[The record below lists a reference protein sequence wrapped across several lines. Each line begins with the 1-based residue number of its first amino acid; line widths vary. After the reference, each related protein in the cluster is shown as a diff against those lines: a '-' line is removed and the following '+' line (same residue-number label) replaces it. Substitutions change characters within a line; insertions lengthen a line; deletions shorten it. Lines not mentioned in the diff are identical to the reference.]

1 MTNDVSSIYGMPLS
15 GNFQYN
21 PNPYAYD
28 DLECDYSIYPGGM
41 MGMNGSIFGMP
52 PVGTSAQANNQNYF
66 ENMKEYQKFYID
78 YNIDQQKMQR
88 NADMRINASMESIKN
103 SATALRDKIINNEQD
118 QIEDAYKKYVNAVG
132 IAYGEGTPQ
141 EVISRAKTL
150 YEQMTG
156 KSIVED
162 IRHYGHGSMTQGFI
176 QSLTFGTYNRTSAE
190 DNVSKIT
197 GSPVGTGE
205 KTKHNIGRLAGAG
218 TIGAVAYGI
227 AKGCKSGKAKI
238 IGIAAGAIAAAT
250 SFLTGK
256 VTT

>member
-1 MTNDVSSIYGMPLS
+1 MTNEVSSIYGMPMC

-28 DLECDYSIYPGGM
+28 DLEFDCSMYPGGM
-41 MGMNGSIFGMP
+41 MGMGGSIFGMP
-52 PVGTSAQANNQNYF
+52 PMTGSTAGNQNYF
-66 ENMKEYQKFYID
+66 DNMKEYQKFYVD

-88 NADMRINASMESIKN
+88 NADMRINGSMEAVKN
-103 SATALRDKIINNEQD
+103 SAIALRDKIVNNEQD
-118 QIEDAYKKYVNAVG
+118 QIEEAYKQYVNSVG
-132 IAYGEGTPQ
+132 VAYGDGTPQ
-141 EVISRAKTL
+141 EIISRAKTL

-162 IRHYGHGSMTQGFI
+162 IRQYGHGSMTQGFI
-176 QSLTFGTYNRTSAE
+176 QSLTFGAYNRTSAE

-218 TIGAVAYGI
+218 TIGGIAYGI
-227 AKGCKSGKAKI
+227 AKGFKSGKAKI
-238 IGIAAGAIAAAT
+238 IGLIAGGVAAT
-250 SFLTGK
+250 ISFLTGK

>member
-1 MTNDVSSIYGMPLS
+1 MTNEINGIYGMPVT

-28 DLECDYSIYPGGM
+28 DLECDYSMYPGVGT
-41 MGMNGSIFGMP
+41 MGMGASIFGMP
-52 PVGTSAQANNQNYF
+52 AATGMGNNQNYF
-66 ENMKEYQKFYID
+66 DNMKDYQKFYID

-88 NADMRINASMESIKN
+88 NADMRINASMEAIQN
-103 SATALRDKIINNEQD
+103 SATALRDKIVNNEQD
-118 QIEDAYKKYVNAVG
+118 QIEDAYKQYVTAVG
-132 IAYGEGTPQ
+132 IAYGDGTPQ
-141 EVISRAKTL
+141 EITSRAKTL

-162 IRHYGHGSMTQGFI
+162 IRQYGHGSMTQGFI
-176 QSLTFGTYNRTSAE
+176 QSLTFGAYNRTSAE

-218 TIGAVAYGI
+218 TIGGIAYGI

-238 IGIAAGAIAAAT
+238 IGIAAGAIAAAA

>member
-1 MTNDVSSIYGMPLS
+1 MTNEVSSIYGMPVC

-28 DLECDYSIYPGGM
+28 DLECDYSVYPGM
-41 MGMNGSIFGMP
+41 MGMGGSIFGIP
-52 PVGTSAQANNQNYF
+52 PVTGGMGNNQNYF
-66 ENMKEYQKFYID
+66 DNMKEYQKFYVD

-88 NADMRINASMESIKN
+88 NADMRINASMEGIKN
-103 SATALRDKIINNEQD
+103 SAAALRDKIINNEQD
-118 QIEDAYKKYVNAVG
+118 QIEEAYKQYVNSVAV
-132 IAYGEGTPQ
+132 AYGDGTPQ
-141 EVISRAKTL
+141 EIISRAKTL

-156 KSIVED
+156 KSIIED
-162 IRHYGHGSMTQGFI
+162 IRQYGHGSMTQGFI

-218 TIGAVAYGI
+218 TIGGIAYGI
-227 AKGCKSGKAKI
+227 AKGFKSGKAKI
-238 IGIAAGAIAAAT
+238 IGLIAGGVAAAA